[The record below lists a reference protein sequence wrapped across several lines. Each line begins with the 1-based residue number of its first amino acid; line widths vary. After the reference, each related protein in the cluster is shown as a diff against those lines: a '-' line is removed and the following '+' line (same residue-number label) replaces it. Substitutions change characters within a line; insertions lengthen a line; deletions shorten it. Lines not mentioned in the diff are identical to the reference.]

1 MQSIEEFYLLKDTQN
16 ISIYLKVQ
24 QIASVS
30 HYTNEYIIVDKETLD
45 CVVVDPAFDGT
56 IIYNWIKKQQ
66 YNLKAVLI
74 SHGHADHVGGLSELL
89 KICDVPV
96 YITEKDK
103 EGLYNGIYSEEEKVG
118 FLQEK
123 ISPKY
128 YKSILHLENG
138 DVIDISNNLKFK
150 VLFTPGHTQGSASF
164 VLCTE
169 KIIFVRRYS
178 I

>member
-24 QIASVS
+24 QIASVN

-45 CVVVDPAFDGT
+45 CVVVDPAFDGAN
-56 IIYNWIKKQQ
+56 IYNWIKKEQ

-89 KICDVPV
+89 KVCDVPV

-123 ISPKY
+123 IIPQYDKN
-128 YKSILHLENG
+128 ILHIENY
-138 DVIDISNNLKFK
+138 DAIDISNNLKFK

-164 VLCTE
+164 VLCPE